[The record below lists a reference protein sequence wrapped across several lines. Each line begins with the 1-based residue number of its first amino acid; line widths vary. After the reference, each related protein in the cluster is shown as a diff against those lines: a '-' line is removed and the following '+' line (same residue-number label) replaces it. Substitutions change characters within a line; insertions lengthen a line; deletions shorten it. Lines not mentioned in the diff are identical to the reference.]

1 MIKRLMRH
9 NELIWEMTKR
19 DVMARYKGS
28 YLGIVWSFITP
39 LLILTIYTFVF
50 SVIFQTKWNV
60 TDTSHMSFGITLF
73 AGMIIINIFT
83 EVLIK
88 STSIIVSNPNYVTK
102 VVFPLEIFPI
112 VLFLSALI
120 HACISFGI
128 LIGAQLIYTS
138 TIQWTI
144 LLIPIVL
151 IPLALFSIGIGWIFS
166 SLGVFVRDLNYMM
179 NIVAQV
185 LMFLSP
191 VFYPIEI
198 VPEEFRSWYNANP
211 LTGMITQFREVVL
224 WGNTPDWMEWTKIF
238 IISLIV
244 FFLGYWIFRKC
255 KGAFADVI

>member
-1 MIKRLMRH
+1 MIRRLMKY
-9 NELIWEMTKR
+9 NQLILEMTKR
-19 DVMARYKGS
+19 DVLARYKGS
-28 YLGIVWSFITP
+28 YLGILWSFVTP

-50 SVIFQTKWNV
+50 SVIFQSKWNIE
-60 TDTSHMSFGITLF
+60 DTSHMSFGITLF

-112 VLFLSALI
+112 VIFMSALI

-128 LIGAQLIYTS
+128 LIIAQLLYTS
-138 TIQWTI
+138 TIHWTV
-144 LLIPIVL
+144 LLIPIIL

-179 NIVAQV
+179 NIVAQI

-198 VPEEFRSWYNANP
+198 VPVKFQSLYAANP
-211 LTGMITQFREVVL
+211 LTGMITEFREVVL
-224 WGNTPDWMEWTKIF
+224 WGNMPNWLEWGKIF
-238 IISLIV
+238 IISFVV
-244 FFLGYWIFRKC
+244 FVVGYWIFRKC